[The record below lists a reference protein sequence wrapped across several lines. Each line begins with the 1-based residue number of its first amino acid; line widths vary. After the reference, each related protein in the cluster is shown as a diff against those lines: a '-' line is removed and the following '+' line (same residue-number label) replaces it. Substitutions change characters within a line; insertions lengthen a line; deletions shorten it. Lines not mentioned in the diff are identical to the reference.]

1 MRDMGYRIRNCFS
14 LSNIIA
20 CFVGAG
26 LAMIGVF
33 APSAWEVSSGV
44 AQALSFTGIGLLL
57 LGLGLAVYKYVRN
70 PVEKKLKIYSIVNIL
85 DAMYERLEVLA
96 RQEARRKID
105 WGAYNKT
112 AAKII
117 KLVGVAM
124 PTVASVE
131 EARGEV
137 EELEKE
143 MPNIL
148 KTFMT
153 KQQEQKIR
161 RIQTISRILDKDG
174 FGLKRSREESRKYV
188 RLKKKLNAFFTDFAD
203 VIDDKLRKHIRY
215 CVIFNEASANAL
227 LYVQR
232 TADMLSLASNAGI
245 TELLTPSLEADMEGF
260 KDDVQE
266 IGRTLRVEVGEN
278 IRRLLRKDG

>member
-1 MRDMGYRIRNCFS
+1 MGYRLRNCFS
-14 LSNIIA
+14 LSNTIA
-20 CFVGAG
+20 CLVGAG
-26 LAMIGVF
+26 LIMIGVF
-33 APSAWEVSSGV
+33 APSAWKVSSET
-44 AQALSFTGIGLLL
+44 AQALAFVGIGLLV

-70 PVEKKLKIYSIVNIL
+70 PIEKKLKIYSIINIL
-85 DAMYERLEVLA
+85 DAMYECLENLV
-96 RQEARRKID
+96 RREVRRKID

-112 AAKII
+112 ATKIM
-117 KLVGVAM
+117 KLVGVTV

-131 EARGEV
+131 EVRGEIK
-137 EELEKE
+137 ELEKE

-148 KTFMT
+148 ETFMT

-161 RIQTISRILDKDG
+161 RVQTISRVLDKDG

-188 RLKKKLNAFFTDFAD
+188 RLKKKMNAFFTDFAD
-203 VIDDKLRKHIRY
+203 VIGDKLRKRIRY

-232 TADMLSLASNAGI
+232 TDDRLSLASSAGI

-260 KDDVQE
+260 KDDIQE
-266 IGRTLRVEVGEN
+266 IGRTLRVEVGQN
-278 IRRLLRKDG
+278 IKRLLKKDG